1 MRKNVFGRQLKRDTN
16 ERKAL
21 FKSLMSSLV
30 LYGKIKTTESKAKA
44 IKGQVDKLV
53 SRVKKNNINPSSFLN
68 LYLTGEAGKKLVLEI
83 APRFVTRTSGYT
95 RLIRL
100 GRRFSDNAPTVI
112 MEWVEM
118 DEVKNENKQEK
129 ETHSTSSGQAK
140 RTEETKTKET
150 KTRKRRITKK
160 EVKK

>member
-30 LYGKIKTTESKAKA
+30 LHGRIKTTESKAKA
-44 IKGQVDKLV
+44 IKGQVDKLI

-68 LYLTGEAGKKLVLEI
+68 KYLTGNVGEKLVTEI
-83 APRFVTRTSGYT
+83 VPRFSTRTSGYT
-95 RLIRL
+95 RLIKL
-100 GRRFSDNAPTVI
+100 GNRFSDNGATVI

-118 DEVKNENKQEK
+118 DEVQSENKQEK
-129 ETHSTSSGQAK
+129 ETK
-140 RTEETKTKET
+140 ETKGTKETKAKET

>member
-1 MRKNVFGRQLKRDTN
+1 MRKNVFGRRLKRDTN

-30 LYGKIKTTESKAKA
+30 VHERIKTTESKAKA

-53 SRVKKNNINPSSFLN
+53 NKVKKNKSNPSSFLN
-68 LYLTGEAGKKLVLEI
+68 LYLTHAAGEKLVTEI
-83 APRFVTRTSGYT
+83 APRFGTRTSGYT

-100 GRRFSDNAPTVI
+100 GRRFSDNAQTVI
-112 MEWVEM
+112 MEWVEG
-118 DEVKNENKQEK
+118 DTENRKLKIEDRK
-129 ETHSTSSGQAK
+129 EEQK
-140 RTEETKTKET
+140 PIKKE
-150 KTRKRRITKK
+150 TRKRKTIVRK

>member
-1 MRKNVFGRQLKRDTN
+1 MLFMRKNVFGRRLKRDTN

-30 LYGKIKTTESKAKA
+30 VHERIKTTESKAKA
-44 IKGQVDKLV
+44 IKGQIDKLV
-53 SRVKKNNINPSSFLN
+53 NKAKKNKENAPFLN
-68 LYLTGEAGKKLVLEI
+68 LYLTAAAVVKLTTEI
-83 APRFVTRTSGYT
+83 APRFGTRTSGYT

-100 GRRFSDNAPTVI
+100 GRRFSDNAQTVI
-112 MEWVEM
+112 MEWVEA
-118 DEVKNENKQEK
+118 DEVNSSKLKVQSEDTQDVKKAESKEK
-129 ETHSTSSGQAK
+129 
-140 RTEETKTKET
+140 